1 MNSNPFVGL
10 VFQNEEGLNIFS
22 KWINENSQGKI
33 TIGIITGIDKKNP
46 YWYRVIVGEN
56 LFNHG
61 ISESKEP
68 TLIGLTCRLH
78 TMEAKNDYTINLLK
92 QVTSEFQ
99 EFNLIP
105 ALVKDLDSQNLR
117 TDLSFSKAS
126 ENIIIKDVSE
136 IDEKDFFLHQAILPI
151 DTPVNLTNEDRF
163 IETLIREKQKKN
175 NTQKNTH

>member
-1 MNSNPFVGL
+1 
-10 VFQNEEGLNIFS
+10 
-22 KWINENSQGKI
+22 
-33 TIGIITGIDKKNP
+33 
-46 YWYRVIVGEN
+46 
-56 LFNHG
+56 
-61 ISESKEP
+61 
-68 TLIGLTCRLH
+68 
-78 TMEAKNDYTINLLK
+78 MEAKNDYTINLLK

-151 DTPVNLTNEDRF
+151 DTPVNLTNEDRL